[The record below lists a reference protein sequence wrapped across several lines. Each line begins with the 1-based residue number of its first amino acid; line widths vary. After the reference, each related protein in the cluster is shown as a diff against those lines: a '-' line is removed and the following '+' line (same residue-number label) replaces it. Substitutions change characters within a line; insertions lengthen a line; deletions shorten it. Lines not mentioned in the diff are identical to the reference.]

1 MTTIIGKLRRR
12 LLLGAGL
19 MAVAL
24 AASACLSQDREISLK
39 EQALE
44 INQNLMC
51 PVCPGETIDQSQV
64 ELAKQM
70 RVQVREKL
78 AAGES
83 RSQILDYF
91 VARFGEDVL
100 AAPPKQGAHLLAWVV
115 PGVGLTTFGVVLFLV
130 LRSMRSSRSPE
141 AAPRMGPLL
150 TDDEL
155 KPYLS
160 RVDEEMSQ
168 VFEDRSSHGTAN
180 QDVR

>member
-1 MTTIIGKLRRR
+1 
-12 LLLGAGL
+12 

-24 AASACLSQDREISLK
+24 AASACLSQDNELSLD
-39 EQALE
+39 EQAQQ
-44 INQNLMC
+44 IDQSLMC

-70 RVQVREKL
+70 RAQVREKV

-83 RSQILDYF
+83 RQQILDYF

-100 AAPPKQGAHLLAWVV
+100 AAPPKQGANLVAWVV
-115 PGVGLTTFGVVLFLV
+115 PGAGLATSGAVLFLV
-130 LRSMRSSRSPE
+130 LRAMRSSRRPE
-141 AAPRMGPLL
+141 AVPLRGALL

-168 VFEDRSSHGTAN
+168 VLKGSPPQGTAN
-180 QDVR
+180 QEIR

>member
-1 MTTIIGKLRRR
+1 MTTILGKLRRS
-12 LLLGAGL
+12 LVLGSGL
-19 MAVAL
+19 IAVAL
-24 AASACLSQDREISLK
+24 AASACLSHDKELSLE
-39 EQALE
+39 EQALR
-44 INQNLMC
+44 INQSLMC

-100 AAPPKQGAHLLAWVV
+100 AAPPKQGAHLIAWVV
-115 PGVGLTTFGVVLFLV
+115 PGVGLTAFGAVLFLV
-130 LRSMRSSRSPE
+130 LRAMRFSHSPE
-141 AAPRMGPLL
+141 AAPLMTALL
-150 TDDEL
+150 TDEEL

-168 VFEDRSSHGTAN
+168 VFGDSPSQGMADQE
-180 QDVR
+180 VR